1 MGDVTSGIPSDGFE
15 RAAAASTQARL
26 TMTAAD
32 FEALRAKHDT
42 SHGSPF
48 DRGEADFYYWRPSQ
62 PHYRPRNSP
71 QVNEDQMTPEQI
83 QAYKDG
89 YAYGEFFG
97 DRKDYN

>member
-1 MGDVTSGIPSDGFE
+1 
-15 RAAAASTQARL
+15 
-26 TMTAAD
+26 MTATD

-48 DRGEADFYYWRPSQ
+48 DRGEADFYYWRGPQ

-71 QVNEDQMTPEQI
+71 QVNESSMTPEQI

-89 YAYGEFFG
+89 YAYAEFFG